1 MKRMNAYFYGGGSE
15 DETLIYLERILMN
28 TGEFGRL
35 IGQQTSSGYFST
47 KKRANTKINDAG
59 SILTII

>member
-1 MKRMNAYFYGGGSE
+1 M
-15 DETLIYLERILMN
+15 MN
-28 TGEFGRL
+28 TGEFGRQ